1 MDVYLVRTLVWRY
14 QMLALFFGAFQ
25 MLAHSFVSD
34 QMRIY
39 ALQIQSVL
47 PRNEVREF
55 ELATCC
61 TSKMM
66 LRVLLRARGLQHE
79 QLCGQH
85 HSIYTCCNRK
95 VRTPDLYRE
104 LNTEVRHTLSST
116 CITHL
121 IQL

>member
-61 TSKMM
+61 STSKMM

-104 LNTEVRHTLSST
+104 LNTEVRHTLSSSA
-116 CITHL
+116 
-121 IQL
+121 